1 MNGIFLLNK
10 SPEMT
15 SFLACNVTRKL
26 LGVKKAGHAG
36 TLDPMAVGVLPIL
49 CGNATRALDLL
60 PDHVPPQVVITPHAG
75 ELARLLT
82 RIDAPTTR
90 DEIMA
95 ESLRQA
101 QRACELTGAT
111 VVLKGAY
118 TVIVGTD
125 GNGGMR
131 TLVCGRAPAFLA
143 TAGAGDVLAGII
155 GALLAQRAQEL
166 IDDPTLVAE
175 MAAGAVYTH
184 GLAAAM
190 AAQRPAGPAPATITS

>member
-1 MNGIFLLNK
+1 MPPI
-10 SPEMT
+10 
-15 SFLACNVTRKL
+15 V
-26 LGVKKAGHAG
+26 VDAG
-36 TLDPMAVGVLPIL
+36 
-49 CGNATRALDLL
+49 ALDLL

-82 RIDAPTTR
+82 RMDAPTTR
-90 DEIMA
+90 EEVMA
-95 ESLRQA
+95 APLRQA
-101 QRACELTGAT
+101 QRAYELTGAT

-143 TAGAGDVLAGII
+143 TAGAGDVLAGIT

-166 IDDPTLVAE
+166 INDPTLVAE
-175 MAAGAVYTH
+175 TAAGAVYTH

-190 AAQRPAGPAPATITS
+190 AAHSDQHAWQTPHLYGEPKQDIAQSACGHPIIASDVIAALPSAFDLLNTTARYED